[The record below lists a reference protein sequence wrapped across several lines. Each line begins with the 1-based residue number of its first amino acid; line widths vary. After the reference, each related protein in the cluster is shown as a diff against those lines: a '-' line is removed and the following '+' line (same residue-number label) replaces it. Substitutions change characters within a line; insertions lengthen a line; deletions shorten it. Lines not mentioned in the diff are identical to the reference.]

1 MEEGLI
7 IMFVNVI
14 INCTDVPLPEAPA
27 LPTPRIPPG
36 CDKTVS
42 ELGRNG
48 KFPAKILFRRSVN
61 NKFTILLCS

>member
-1 MEEGLI
+1 
-7 IMFVNVI
+7 MFVNVI
-14 INCTDVPLPEAPA
+14 TSCAGVSLPEASA

-42 ELGRNG
+42 GLERNG
-48 KFPAKILFRRSVN
+48 KFPAKILSRRIVN

>member
-14 INCTDVPLPEAPA
+14 TKLCRCAAAGGSCPA
-27 LPTPRIPPG
+27 DPKDTAG

-42 ELGRNG
+42 GLERNG
-48 KFPAKILFRRSVN
+48 KFPAKILSRRIVN